1 MATYAVIENGT
12 VINVIVADSQEIAEQ
27 VTQKTCVEYT
37 EEAPLGIGWYWL
49 DTANKYV
56 PISPFTS
63 WTYNVELGTWVAPV
77 EMPIEEGKQFIW
89 NEDTLSWDLHVL
101 ELPTE

>member
-27 VTQKTCVEYT
+27 VTEKTCIEYT

-49 DTANKYV
+49 DAANAYV
-56 PISPFTS
+56 PIAPFAS
-63 WTYNVELGTWVAPV
+63 WTYNVELGAWVAPV
-77 EMPIEEGKQFIW
+77 EMPVEEGKYFMW
-89 NEDTLSWDLHVL
+89 NEDTLSWDSHLNPVIP
-101 ELPTE
+101 E